1 MTRSF
6 LHMIKSYIY
15 TSIYIYCIIIYIY
28 MCTYSLCSDLAG
40 SWKYTKPCKKK
51 NYLML
56 VKPLRSRDHQNH
68 GREGKRQQVVLEG
81 LSSTADGWL
90 PSSRL
95 EHRFWKKNRNAK
107 QIRNGGSF
115 TYYIHWSLKS
125 KRLHLKSPISIG
137 CIFLPPF
144 WQQVYIRKI
153 GINMTIL
160 CVQFFV

>member
-1 MTRSF
+1 
-6 LHMIKSYIY
+6 
-15 TSIYIYCIIIYIY
+15 